1 MNRHCS
7 FHIIQLLLLFCFA
20 VYSEVLAE
28 QKFHECPSYTRS
40 DLIEKAKLAEYV
52 YNEIP
57 RQNIESMGF
66 FVIEPIKE
74 LNKLT
79 YSVLYRGGIIYII
92 FRGTNDVDDAVA
104 DINIIAS
111 GNKEITIPH
120 LESALDK
127 TRQYIQQRPGL
138 RIVLVGHSLGGAAVQ
153 YVLYKLK
160 SPMIQGYIYN
170 PIGLP
175 GNLGV
180 INDNRLTEVV
190 NSYEVAQIVKVNSRV
205 QGRRIVIDLDWKD
218 VLPDLDWTDVPYLL
232 LGPPGS
238 LVTKKLFEAAT
249 SPAVKHKIGE
259 TIKTME
265 EQHKKK

>member
-1 MNRHCS
+1 MNRHYS

-52 YNEIP
+52 YNETP

-66 FVIEPIKE
+66 FIFEPVRN

-79 YSVLYRGGIIYII
+79 YSVLYREEGTIYII
-92 FRGTNDVDDAVA
+92 FRGTNDADDIEA
-104 DINIIAS
+104 DINIITS

-120 LESALDK
+120 FEEALYI
-127 TRQYIQQRPGL
+127 TRHYSQQRL

-180 INDNRLTEVV
+180 INDQRLTEVV
-190 NSYEVAQIVKVNSRV
+190 NSFEIAQIVKENSCV
-205 QGRRIVIDLDWKD
+205 QGRRIVIDWDWKD
-218 VLPDLDWTDVPYLL
+218 VLLL
-232 LGPPGS
+232 LSAGS
-238 LVTKKLFEAAT
+238 PEGILINAAIF
-249 SPAVKHKIGE
+249 SVVKHKIGE
-259 TIKTME
+259 TIKMME
-265 EQHKKK
+265 YQHKKK

>member
-28 QKFHECPSYTRS
+28 QKFHECPSDTRS

-52 YNEIP
+52 YNETP

-66 FVIEPIKE
+66 YVYEPIKE

-79 YSVLYRGGIIYII
+79 YSVLSRRGIIYII
-92 FRGTNDVDDAVA
+92 FRGTNDADDAVA
-104 DINIIAS
+104 DINIITS

-120 LESALDK
+120 FESALHI
-127 TRQYIQQRPGL
+127 TRHYIQQRPGL

-160 SPMIQGYIYN
+160 SPMIQGYMYN

-190 NSYEVAQIVKVNSRV
+190 NSHEVAQWVKVYSRV
-205 QGRRIVIDLDWKD
+205 QGRRIVIDWDWKD
-218 VLPDLDWTDVPYLL
+218 LLVFLPI
-232 LGPPGS
+232 
-238 LVTKKLFEAAT
+238 
-249 SPAVKHKIGE
+249 SPVFSGMDTFFQYTISSAVKHKIGE
-259 TIKTME
+259 TIKKME
-265 EQHKKK
+265 EQHTKK